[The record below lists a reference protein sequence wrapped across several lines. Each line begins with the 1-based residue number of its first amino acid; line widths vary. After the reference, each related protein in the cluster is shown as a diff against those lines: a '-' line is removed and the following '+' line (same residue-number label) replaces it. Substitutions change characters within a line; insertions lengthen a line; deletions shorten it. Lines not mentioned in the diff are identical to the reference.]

1 MTGREGSCGTLSWLV
16 GMSTQLAACV
26 SVRGRAREREQGRER
41 EAGCARR
48 GAEERRREERGA
60 SAPASMRTA
69 SLFRAQLIWLSVG
82 VNAAV

>member
-26 SVRGRAREREQGRER
+26 SVRGRVREREQGRER

-48 GAEERRREERGA
+48 GEERRGGEERGGEG
-60 SAPASMRTA
+60 SKRS
-69 SLFRAQLIWLSVG
+69 S
-82 VNAAV
+82 